1 MAQTNDIFPVIIIKY
16 NLKNPASRMSS
27 VNPGEYS
34 SLIHVFIIIIEIML
48 YKMWAWCVCVCL

>member
-27 VNPGEYS
+27 VNPGEYG